1 MRNQFLK
8 TAVAILLVA
17 FGHMVNAQV
26 RLPKVF
32 SNNMILQRDA
42 AIPVWGT
49 AKPSSQ
55 VVVVLNGK
63 RAKTSAGPDG
73 RWKLKLPAMKAG
85 GPHTMSV
92 FEGNNVEP
100 AFDFNNILLG
110 DVWLASGQSNM
121 EWQVQQSANAK
132 EEIKNANYP
141 SIRFFNVPH
150 NAQIN
155 PQDTLTE
162 GSWEAIDT
170 IGVKTASAIAYFF
183 ARDLHAEL
191 NVPIGIVQS
200 TWGGTPVESWTSK
213 EKLLS
218 STITREKVIKNDTI
232 TLKHFVKDS
241 LDLVRFWE
249 IVYQPQQKT
258 DVTVPKTSYNDAS
271 WPQVNMPV
279 TLKGMDMPGYEGM
292 VWLRKTVNIVPAMMA
307 KDLTI
312 DLGHPEMNYS
322 LYFNG
327 ELVAKNIWNANLIH
341 HYTIPAKL
349 VKQGH
354 NVIAVR
360 MAFLWQGGGFNPPA
374 EQMYLTDGQTKISL
388 AGSWK
393 YKKDLEPA
401 IPMIKNYNQYPAFLY
416 NGMINPIVSYGIKG
430 FIWYQGENNTDAPM
444 DYRSTFPMLIADW
457 RTRWEMGD
465 LPFLYVQLANF
476 MKQHPKP
483 TESDWAA
490 LREAQTMTLNQPNT
504 GMATA
509 IDIGEADDIH
519 PKNKQEVGRRLAL
532 VAKRQVYKMKVQA
545 YGPRY
550 KSHKTQGAKIRISFS
565 ETGLGLTTRDHGKLK
580 GFAIAGSDKK
590 FHWAN
595 AEIDGNTVVLS
606 ADKVKTPVFIRY
618 AWADNPDCNL
628 INKDGLP
635 AVPFRTDAK

>member
-8 TAVAILLVA
+8 TAVAILFVA
-17 FGHMVNAQV
+17 FGPMVNAQV

-42 AIPVWGT
+42 PIPVWGT
-49 AKPSSQ
+49 AKPGSQ

-63 RAKTSAGPDG
+63 RAKTAAGPDG
-73 RWKLKLPAMKAG
+73 KWQLKMPAMKAG

-92 FEGNNVEP
+92 FEGNNVDP
-100 AFDFNNILLG
+100 LYDFNNILMG

-121 EWQVQQSANAK
+121 EWQVQQSANAR
-132 EEIKNANYP
+132 EEIKNANYS

-155 PQDTLTE
+155 PQDTLAG
-162 GSWEAIDT
+162 GSWVTMDT
-170 IGVKTASAIAYFF
+170 TGVKAASAIAYFF

-218 STITREKVIKNDTI
+218 STITREKTLKNDTI
-232 TLKHFVKDS
+232 TSKHFIQDS
-241 LDLVRFWE
+241 LDLARFWE
-249 IVYQPQQKT
+249 IVYQPQRKT
-258 DVTVPKTSYNDAS
+258 DITVPKTSYNDAS
-271 WPQVNMPV
+271 WSQVNMPV
-279 TLKGMDMPGYEGM
+279 TLKGMNMPGYEGM
-292 VWLRKTVNIVPAMMA
+292 VWLRKTVNIAPTMKD

-312 DLGHPEMNYS
+312 HLGHPEMNYS

-327 ELVAKNIWNANLIH
+327 ELIAKNIWNANLNH
-341 HYTIPAKL
+341 HYTIPAGL
-349 VKQGH
+349 VKQGN
-354 NVIAVR
+354 NVVAVR
-360 MAFLWQGGGFNPPA
+360 MAFLWQGGGFNPPSDH
-374 EQMYLTDGQTKISL
+374 MYITDGQSRISL

-393 YKKDLEPA
+393 YNKDLEPA
-401 IPMIKNYNQYPAFLY
+401 IPVIKNYHQYPAFLY

-430 FIWYQGENNTDAPM
+430 FIWYQGEDNTDAPRN
-444 DYRSTFPMLIADW
+444 YRSTFPMLMADW
-457 RTRWEMGD
+457 RARWGKGN

-476 MKQHPKP
+476 MKRHPEP

-490 LREAQTMTLNQPNT
+490 LREAQTMSLNQPNT

-532 VAKRQVYKMKVQA
+532 VAKRQVYKKKVQA
-545 YGPRY
+545 YGPMY
-550 KSHKTQGAKIRISFS
+550 KSHKIQGGKIRISFS
-565 ETGLGLTTRDHGKLK
+565 ETGLGLATSNNGKLK

-595 AEIDGNTVVLS
+595 AEIEGNTVTLS
-606 ADKVKTPVFIRY
+606 ADQVSTPVFIRY
-618 AWADNPDCNL
+618 AWADNPDGNL

-635 AVPFRTDAK
+635 AVPFRTDAN